1 MNYGLLLA
9 DLKPRDGESICLVRG
24 LQSTQSGNGF
34 DCPVLKMSHIIF
46 SIPSLHIM
54 KSVSVLHEC
63 GRTCKFVQ
71 KTTNRTVERA
81 AISCTKMEYEHHFSN
96 YNYYIP
102 FVSCNF
108 FNFFFV
114 KFITSSYHCMK
125 F

>member
-63 GRTCKFVQ
+63 GPTCKFVQ
-71 KTTNRTVERA
+71 KTTNRTVKRA
-81 AISCTKMEYEHHFSN
+81 AISCTKIEYEHLTIN
-96 YNYYIP
+96 EILIQDETNLLWVAIGW
-102 FVSCNF
+102 VA
-108 FNFFFV
+108 
-114 KFITSSYHCMK
+114 IG
-125 F
+125 